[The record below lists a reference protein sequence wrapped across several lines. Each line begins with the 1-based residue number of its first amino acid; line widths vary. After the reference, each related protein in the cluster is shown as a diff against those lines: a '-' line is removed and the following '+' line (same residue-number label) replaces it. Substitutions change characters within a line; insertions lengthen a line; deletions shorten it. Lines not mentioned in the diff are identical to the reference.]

1 MSDLYIHVCI
11 TVSHILKRANFISKC
26 HNRPRVSFFI
36 QKCYKM
42 HFGVRLHG
50 QNACYVIFWNIAP
63 KHWIY
68 ILLLFMTLYLLGI
81 CYWMCFCSRRA
92 YHIENMVDIK
102 NLKHFIMRQFVDFKY
117 RIWWYHA
124 WIFSILHIF
133 PGKFW

>member
-1 MSDLYIHVCI
+1 MFQKIYGLGKVKFKIKWPGRLEKTQIQQKTLKKLISGFTPYKVSTSICYVSVHSMSDLYIHVCI

-81 CYWMCFCSRRA
+81 CY
-92 YHIENMVDIK
+92 
-102 NLKHFIMRQFVDFKY
+102 
-117 RIWWYHA
+117 
-124 WIFSILHIF
+124 
-133 PGKFW
+133 